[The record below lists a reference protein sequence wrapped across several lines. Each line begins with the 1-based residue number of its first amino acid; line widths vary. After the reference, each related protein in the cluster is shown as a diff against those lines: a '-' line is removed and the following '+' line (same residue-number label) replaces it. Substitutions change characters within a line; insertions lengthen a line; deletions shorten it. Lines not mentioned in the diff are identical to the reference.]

1 MNIYYIDYENVT
13 SQGLK
18 GIELLTEEDEVNLLY
33 SKKAETMKIDML
45 TQLMASRANIR
56 FLPVHVGTP
65 NALDFQLITLLFLHY
80 TEGNRYFIIS
90 KDSGYDCCIKTAIEN
105 NAPNVFR
112 FPNIESAV
120 NGGQKQRSQRSR
132 RGSGRNSQNHSQTAA
147 VPIQAQEQNMVQEQ
161 DLNAAQ
167 EQDMAQEQDLNAA
180 QEQDPYVAQEQDLYV
195 AQEQDLN
202 AAYMQEADVMQP
214 QSTDS
219 AKDAGAMPNHD
230 PITAQTQKADNAQS
244 QDLNDLDVQAADN
257 APVQSQ
263 DVEDDHDEA
272 ADEGHASSEDS
283 GRKRNSRRRGRRKS
297 SSASQTEA
305 ASAEKAADA
314 RNDVAEENHEE
325 PGQTKANRSQKQSRQ
340 TKDNQKQAKDSPK
353 QAKDIQKQAQQG
365 RDNQNQRQPQQNRD
379 NQSQKPVTILSV
391 IRRRNDVQLDLSQID
406 LIRDALKNT
415 SNKQQ
420 FYNFFAKKL
429 GQKKGIELY
438 HSIKSSYTDLINAN
452 LV

>member
-147 VPIQAQEQNMVQEQ
+147 VQNQAQEQNLNVAQEQNIVQEQ

-167 EQDMAQEQDLNAA
+167 EQDL
-180 QEQDPYVAQEQDLYV
+180 YVAQEQDLYV

-202 AAYMQEADVMQP
+202 AAYKQEADVMQP
-214 QSTDS
+214 QSTDK

-263 DVEDDHDEA
+263 DVEEDHDEA

>member
-167 EQDMAQEQDLNAA
+167 EQGLN
-180 QEQDPYVAQEQDLYV
+180 VT
-195 AQEQDLN
+195 QEQDLN

-263 DVEDDHDEA
+263 DVEEDHDEA

-340 TKDNQKQAKDSPK
+340 TKDS
-353 QAKDIQKQAQQG
+353 QKQAQQG

>member
-18 GIELLTEEDEVNLLY
+18 GIELLTEADEVNLLY

-80 TEGNRYFIIS
+80 TDGNRYFIIS

-132 RGSGRNSQNHSQTAA
+132 RGSGRNSQNHSQAA
-147 VPIQAQEQNMVQEQ
+147 AQNQAQEPNMVQEQ

-167 EQDMAQEQDLNAA
+167 EQGLNL
-180 QEQDPYVAQEQDLYV
+180 AQEQDLYV
-195 AQEQDLN
+195 AQDQDLN
-202 AAYMQEADVMQP
+202 PAYMQEAVIMQP
-214 QSTDS
+214 QVPDMVPDTDT
-219 AKDAGAMPNHD
+219 AQAQDAGATPNHE

-244 QDLNDLDVQAADN
+244 QDLNDLDVQDTDN
-257 APVQSQ
+257 APAQSQ
-263 DVEDDHDEA
+263 DVEEDHDEA
-272 ADEGHASSEDS
+272 VDEGHASSEDS

-305 ASAEKAADA
+305 ASAEKSVDA

-340 TKDNQKQAKDSPK
+340 TKDN
-353 QAKDIQKQAQQG
+353 QKQAQQG

>member
-18 GIELLTEEDEVNLLY
+18 GIELLTEADEVNLLY

-132 RGSGRNSQNHSQTAA
+132 RGSGRNSQNHSQAAA
-147 VPIQAQEQNMVQEQ
+147 VPIQAQDQNMVQEQ
-161 DLNAAQ
+161 DLNA
-167 EQDMAQEQDLNAA
+167 
-180 QEQDPYVAQEQDLYV
+180 AQEQDLYV

-214 QSTDS
+214 QSTDT
-219 AKDAGAMPNHD
+219 AKDAGATPNQELN
-230 PITAQTQKADNAQS
+230 AEQMQEADVALS
-244 QDLNDLDVQAADN
+244 QDLNDLDVQGADN

-263 DVEDDHDEA
+263 DVEEDHDEA

-314 RNDVAEENHEE
+314 RNDIAEENHEE

-340 TKDNQKQAKDSPK
+340 TKDN
-353 QAKDIQKQAQQG
+353 QKQAQQG